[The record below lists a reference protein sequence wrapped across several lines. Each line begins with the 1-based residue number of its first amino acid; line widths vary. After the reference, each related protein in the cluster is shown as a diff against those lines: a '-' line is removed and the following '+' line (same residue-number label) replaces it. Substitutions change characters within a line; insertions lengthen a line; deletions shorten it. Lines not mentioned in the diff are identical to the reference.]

1 MLQAYIFFDGKVS
14 KIKSARFLPAYS
26 TYAPINY
33 CSIHKK
39 VSYENK
45 CPNTSMS
52 YKIYFQ
58 RNLILVHNSHIHPQA
73 CKDFDRCMKI
83 VFLAKP
89 FINSYFTC
97 IYIIYKCHKNLS
109 LQRLIFFTVS
119 SLITM
124 LKLPPPAITTFH
136 QNFWVMEEP
145 LVGNITDLFHYCIYS
160 GCWLVKVRGFIVY
173 ILIYKYIAFL
183 VCQNVQY
190 IMIWLVNLSFS
201 LSLTHTHTSKRLY
214 MV

>member
-1 MLQAYIFFDGKVS
+1 MIFTRIF
-14 KIKSARFLPAYS
+14 YQH
-26 TYAPINY
+26 YAPINY

-58 RNLILVHNSHIHPQA
+58 RNLILVHNSHIHPQT

-97 IYIIYKCHKNLS
+97 IYMIYKCHIKLYRS
-109 LQRLIFFTVS
+109 FFPRF
-119 SLITM
+119 ITYNHVKASPSRNNNIP
-124 LKLPPPAITTFH
+124 L
-136 QNFWVMEEP
+136 E
-145 LVGNITDLFHYCIYS
+145 LVGDGRATYC
-160 GCWLVKVRGFIVY
+160 
-173 ILIYKYIAFL
+173 
-183 VCQNVQY
+183 
-190 IMIWLVNLSFS
+190 
-201 LSLTHTHTSKRLY
+201 
-214 MV
+214 

>member
-26 TYAPINY
+26 TNICAYKLLFNTQ
-33 CSIHKK
+33 KE
-39 VSYENK
+39 SYENR

-52 YKIYFQ
+52 YEIYFQ
-58 RNLILVHNSHIHPQA
+58 RNLILEHNSHIHPQA

-97 IYIIYKCHKNLS
+97 IYILYKCHKNLS

-145 LVGNITDLFHYCIYS
+145 LIVNILTHFI
-160 GCWLVKVRGFIVY
+160 IVY
-173 ILIYKYIAFL
+173 IAAAGSLKCAGL
-183 VCQNVQY
+183 QY
-190 IMIWLVNLSFS
+190 IYLFISIQHSSFAKMS
-201 LSLTHTHTSKRLY
+201 STL
-214 MV
+214 

>member
-1 MLQAYIFFDGKVS
+1 M
-14 KIKSARFLPAYS
+14 
-26 TYAPINY
+26 
-33 CSIHKK
+33 
-39 VSYENK
+39 SYE
-45 CPNTSMS
+45 
-52 YKIYFQ
+52 IYFQ
-58 RNLILVHNSHIHPQA
+58 RNLILEHNSHIHPQA

-97 IYIIYKCHKNLS
+97 IYILYKCHKNLS

-145 LVGNITDLFHYCIYS
+145 LVGNITDLFHYCKYS

-190 IMIWLVNLSFS
+190 IIIWLVNLTLSFS
-201 LSLTHTHTSKRLY
+201 LSYTYTHKHAVVYGLILPFIIRRVHSLKFNIQVHSYMFLLKYLSKYKVLSKTSIHCI
-214 MV
+214 

>member
-97 IYIIYKCHKNLS
+97 IYILYKCHKNLS

-145 LVGNITDLFHYCIYS
+145 LIVNILTHFS
-160 GCWLVKVRGFIVY
+160 IVY
-173 ILIYKYIAFL
+173 KTAAGSLKCAGLWYIYLFIS
-183 VCQNVQY
+183 
-190 IMIWLVNLSFS
+190 I
-201 LSLTHTHTSKRLY
+201 
-214 MV
+214 